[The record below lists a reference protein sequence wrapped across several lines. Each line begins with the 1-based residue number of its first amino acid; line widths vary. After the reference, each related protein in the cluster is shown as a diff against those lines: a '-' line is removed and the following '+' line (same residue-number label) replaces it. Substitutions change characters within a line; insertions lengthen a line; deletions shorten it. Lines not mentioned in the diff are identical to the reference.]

1 MSIGQA
7 APRPAQGPGHSREA
21 ARLFADLMAAAPPL
35 RRQFMAEL
43 TEADLQQVLAI
54 AAREGGTPYAIW
66 RDDPVGF
73 VSDVLHES
81 TWSKPREIMSL
92 IPQVNRV
99 AVPSCYASGKTW
111 ASARLAIWFAMV
123 HPPGT
128 AKVVTMAP
136 TWRQVV
142 RLLWSEI
149 RNAHSR
155 AGLPGSVDMAQLKLP
170 DEHGVDQVVAY
181 GLSAAPWN
189 EAAVQGVH
197 APLLLLIVDEA
208 GGLSH
213 TIGRNLRG
221 MTSTEG
227 SRMLAIGNPP
237 TDEENSWFETLC
249 EQDDVHVVPI
259 SAYSTPAL
267 SGETAPRCLSC
278 HPEDVHPV
286 TRHLVKP
293 TWVQETIREHGSD
306 SHYVQAKVYAR
317 FPSGGPSRAI
327 PSAWIDAAA
336 EREEPERGPDLV
348 ALNRLGLPDEH
359 DAWLVPR
366 KAWVRLGVDV
376 AADGG
381 DEMVICRAV
390 GDLVTIRETSTGSA
404 NTNSVDV
411 AGSILAE
418 IRRAEALARLLGEVA
433 PVRVKIDAI
442 GIGWGVAGTL
452 KKWGKEGK
460 HSAQIEAVVVSEKPN
475 RPPDVATLHPRRKRD
490 EMWLA
495 TRALLEPSR
504 EHPAGQVRLR
514 VDHRTLAQLRSPV
527 MATTSEGFT
536 EIESKRSLRTRGLSS
551 PDRAEA
557 LLLCLYEPG
566 PAPRRRHKARLIA

>member
-1 MSIGQA
+1 VTQYPKAVRGW
-7 APRPAQGPGHSREA
+7 SRES
-21 ARLFADLMAAAPPL
+21 ARLFHDLMLMAPPQ
-35 RRQFMAEL
+35 RRGLLAEL
-43 TEADLQQVLAI
+43 GPGDLEQVLAV
-54 AAREGGTPYAIW
+54 AALEGGTPYALW

-73 VSDVLHES
+73 VTDVLRES
-81 TWSKPREIMSL
+81 TWSKPRQIL
-92 IPQVNRV
+92 ATIPGVNRV

-111 ASARLAIWFAMV
+111 SAARSALWFSMV

-128 AKVVTMAP
+128 AKVVTLAP

-142 RLLWSEI
+142 RLLWAEV
-149 RNAHSR
+149 RVAHSR
-155 AGLPGSVDMAQLKLP
+155 AGLPGTVDMAQLKIP
-170 DEHGVDQVVAY
+170 DASGAEVVVAY

-189 EAAVQGVH
+189 EAAVQGIH
-197 APLLLLIVDEA
+197 APKLLLIVDEA

-227 SRMLAIGNPP
+227 SHMLAIGNPP

-249 EQDDVHVVPI
+249 AQDDVTVIPI
-259 SAYSTPAL
+259 SAYETPGL
-267 SGETAPRCLSC
+267 SGETAPRCLTC

-286 TRHLVKP
+286 SRHLVKP
-293 TWVQETIREHGSD
+293 SWVAETIREHGDD

-317 FPSGGPSRAI
+317 FPTGGPSRAI
-327 PSAWIDAAA
+327 PSAWIDAAHDV
-336 EREEPERGPDLV
+336 EEPPRGPKTV
-348 ALNRLGLPDEH
+348 ALNRLGVPGETGP
-359 DAWLVPR
+359 WMVPR

-381 DEMVICRAV
+381 DELVVARVV
-390 GDLVTIRETSTGSA
+390 GDLATIRQVSAGSA

-411 AGSILAE
+411 AGVILTE
-418 IRRAEALARLLGEVA
+418 IRRAEALAKVLGDVA
-433 PVRVKIDAI
+433 PVRVKIDSI

-460 HSAQIEAVVVSEKPN
+460 HGAQIEAVVVSEIPN
-475 RPPDVATLHPRRKRD
+475 REPDSATLHPSRKRD

-495 TRALLEPSR
+495 MRALLEPSR
-504 EHPAGQVRLR
+504 DFPAGQVRLR
-514 VDHRTLAQLRSPV
+514 VDSRALAQLRSPT
-527 MATTSEGFT
+527 MSTTSDGKT
-536 EIESKRSLRTRGLSS
+536 EIESKKSLRKRGLSS

-557 LLLCLYEPG
+557 LLLAVYEPG
-566 PAPRRRHKARLIA
+566 PARRRRHKAKLIA